1 MDFKVDSK
9 VEEGSLI
16 LSLFGELDVYSTPKF
31 KEEVKSAYEEN
42 KLNIILDCKNLE
54 YMDSTGLGS
63 LIYILK
69 IVSED
74 NKKISI
80 KNLSKQI
87 LKLFK
92 ITKLDEIFEIMV
104 D

>member
-9 VEEGSLI
+9 VKEDSLI

-63 LIYILK
+63 LIYLLK
-69 IVSED
+69 IVNED

>member
-9 VEEGSLI
+9 VEEDSLI

-63 LIYILK
+63 LIYLLK
-69 IVSED
+69 IVNED

>member
-63 LIYILK
+63 LIYLLK
-69 IVSED
+69 IVNED

>member
-63 LIYILK
+63 LIYLLK
-69 IVSED
+69 IVNKD